1 MLDTSVAAT
10 LAREAAAGSQKAITV
25 LGIPMDLG
33 AGHRGVDMATRSLRI
48 AGLDQKIRELGCLVK
63 DAGDVASPLPETL
76 AQGLDPR
83 MKFYPEILATCEATF
98 AQASAIVER
107 GDFPI
112 FLGGDHSIAMATI
125 AAVASPLVPKGGRLG
140 LIWFDAHGDFNTPE
154 SSPSGNVHGMPLAT
168 VLGFGDQ
175 RLVDLGGFAPK
186 VRPEDTVLIGI
197 RDIDGDERRLL
208 RESGINIFTMRAI
221 DELGIREVVSR
232 AISLATLRT
241 QALHVSFDMDFV
253 DPQYAPGV
261 GTPCP
266 GGPTYREAHLAME
279 LIADCGKLTS
289 LDMVE
294 VNPIFDEHN
303 RTSALAVELILSAL
317 GKRIL

>member
-1 MLDTSVAAT
+1 
-10 LAREAAAGSQKAITV
+10 
-25 LGIPMDLG
+25 MDLG

-48 AGLDQKIRELGCLVK
+48 AGIDQKLRALGYTVH
-63 DAGDVASPLPETL
+63 DGGDVATPMPETV
-76 AQGLDPR
+76 AEGEKR
-83 MKFYPEILATCEATF
+83 MKFYREILATCRAAYEEALR
-98 AQASAIVER
+98 IVER

-112 FLGGDHSIAMATI
+112 FLGGDHSIAIATI
-125 AAVASPLVPKGGRLG
+125 AAAATPVVRSGGRLG

-154 SSPSGNVHGMPLAT
+154 SSPSGNIHGMPLAT
-168 VLGFGDQ
+168 VQGLGDRQ
-175 RLVDLGGFAPK
+175 LAELGGFRPK
-186 VRPEDTVLIGI
+186 VRPEDTVLIGV
-197 RDIDGDERRLL
+197 RDVDDRERQML
-208 RESGINIFTMRAI
+208 RESGMHIFTMRQI
-221 DELGIREVVSR
+221 DELGIREVVRR
-232 AISLATLRT
+232 ALELATART

-279 LIADCGKLTS
+279 LIADSGRLTS

-294 VNPIFDEHN
+294 VNPIFDERN
-303 RTSALAVELILSAL
+303 RTSILAVELILSAL

>member
-1 MLDTSVAAT
+1 
-10 LAREAAAGSQKAITV
+10 
-25 LGIPMDLG
+25 
-33 AGHRGVDMATRSLRI
+33 MATRSLRI
-48 AGLDQKIRELGCLVK
+48 AGLDQKLRELGYTVR
-63 DAGDVASPLPETL
+63 DGGDIASPMPETVPEGDARL
-76 AQGLDPR
+76 
-83 MKFYPEILATCEATF
+83 KFYQEILATCRASYEEA
-98 AQASAIVER
+98 SRIVER

-112 FLGGDHSIAMATI
+112 FLGGDHSIAIATI
-125 AAVASPLVPKGGRLG
+125 AAVAAPVVRATGRLG

-154 SSPSGNVHGMPLAT
+154 SSPSGNIHGMPLAT
-168 VLGFGDQ
+168 VLGLGDPA
-175 RLVDLGGFAPK
+175 LVGLGGFSPK
-186 VRPEDTVLIGI
+186 VRAEDTVLVGI
-197 RDIDGDERRLL
+197 RDVDGPERLML
-208 RESGINIFTMRAI
+208 RESGMHIFTMREI
-221 DELGIREVVSR
+221 DELGIREVVRR
-232 AISLATLRT
+232 ALDLACAHT

-279 LIADCGKLTS
+279 MIADSGRLTS

-303 RTSALAVELILSAL
+303 RTSGLAVELILSSL